1 MSQKN
6 RSNKKFFILLGI
18 VMLLMIRGFVFC
30 RGQSRG
36 IIVSADDVLT
46 TLDDDGFKIVYV
58 EPDTLHNYCP
68 RFNETDARL
77 FEFKYLGDQYRACVR
92 VFDDWSY
99 TKELNKEWNQ
109 SNRRMDYNWSYSVGN
124 GTIMIDYIPYDHPL
138 ILVPNFLIKI
148 HLSLIL
154 MFSKFN

>member
-1 MSQKN
+1 MQK
-6 RSNKKFFILLGI
+6 RVISTTGI
-18 VMLLMIRGFVFC
+18 
-30 RGQSRG
+30 
-36 IIVSADDVLT
+36 DVLSA
-46 TLDDDGFKIVYV
+46 LDKAGCKIKYV
-58 EPDTLHNYCP
+58 EPIHQYDYCP
-68 RFNETDARL
+68 QFNETDARL

-109 SNRRMDYNWSYSVGN
+109 SNRRMDYNWSYSVRY

-154 MFSKFN
+154 MFSKLN